1 VKTYKGLKIP
11 DGENAKKVFSEGHN
25 DKHASCDGCG
35 PCEKLGCANGRLTC
49 GECLFYSGH
58 RHIFKEYLNEGGKDV
73 SEFKV
78 GDRVETIKSYSGVK
92 ANQQGTIKAFY
103 PDETKNPGIEFDIP
117 FDGHSC
123 SGQCEEG
130 RGHWV
135 PASNLKL
142 INRST
147 KTQTTKENNMNVNST
162 VAKVFKDVDDAI
174 LVTKY
179 LGGEYEEGNHR
190 AYLDLKANDKLV
202 LAEAKRIEK
211 EEKDK

>member
-78 GDRVETIKSYSGVK
+78 GDRVECIKPVNKIGK
-92 ANQQGTIKAFY
+92 GDHGTICALVESGSNSIGVEW
-103 PDETKNPGIEFDIP
+103 DNRISSHD
-117 FDGHSC
+117 C
-123 SGQCEEG
+123 SGS
-130 RGHWV
+130 
-135 PASNLKL
+135 AKNLHGYWMIPNQIKL
-142 INRST
+142 ITT

-211 EEKDK
+211 EVKDK